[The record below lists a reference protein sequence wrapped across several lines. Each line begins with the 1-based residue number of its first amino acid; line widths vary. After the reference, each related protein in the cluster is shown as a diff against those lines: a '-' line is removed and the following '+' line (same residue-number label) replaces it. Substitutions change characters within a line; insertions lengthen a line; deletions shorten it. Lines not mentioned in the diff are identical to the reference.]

1 MGTPK
6 LTPFQN
12 IEIGKFLYGKNKEPH
27 HTSQILHG
35 YFGEFATFMLQK
47 GQELTESWPKILG
60 DPLGHCVRK

>member
-47 GQELTESWPKILG
+47 RPGI
-60 DPLGHCVRK
+60 D